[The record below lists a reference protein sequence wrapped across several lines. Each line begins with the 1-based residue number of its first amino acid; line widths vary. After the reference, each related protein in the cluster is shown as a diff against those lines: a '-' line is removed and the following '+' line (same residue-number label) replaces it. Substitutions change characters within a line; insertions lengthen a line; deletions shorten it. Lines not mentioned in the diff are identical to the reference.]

1 MRSWP
6 EMSKDLLVG
15 LTGGALIL
23 AAGLM
28 WMSAGGEDGGVPA
41 LAPGRDVVVEL
52 SDRPI
57 PLPDLALVDLDGQPV
72 TNASLKGKVALINFW
87 ATWCGPC
94 REEIPMLAAL
104 QAHYRDRLV
113 VVGLS
118 IDERPADD
126 VKAFAA
132 GLGVNYPVAMSTR
145 ALEQAFGGVTAVP
158 ATFVVDPSGRIV
170 QRHLGLL
177 QGPRTEHE
185 VRALAGLPTDAEVR
199 TVADTGQVLLAN
211 AAYATEIP
219 GLDLTSL
226 TPVARE
232 ETLRRLNTEHCSCG
246 CGLTLAQCR
255 INDPSCEVSL
265 PIART
270 ILAETAA
277 FQR

>member
-1 MRSWP
+1 
-6 EMSKDLLVG
+6 MSKDLLVG

-28 WMSAGGEDGGVPA
+28 WMSGDGEDGGVPA
-41 LAPGRDVVVEL
+41 LVPGRDVVIEL

-104 QAHYRDRLV
+104 QTHYRDRLV

-118 IDERPADD
+118 IDERPAED
-126 VKAFAA
+126 VKTFAA

-158 ATFVVDPSGRIV
+158 ATFVVDPAGRIV

-185 VRALAGLPTDAEVR
+185 VRALSGLPTDAEVR

-226 TPVARE
+226 TPAARE
-232 ETLRRLNTEHCSCG
+232 EARRRLNTEHCSCG

-265 PIART
+265 PIARA
-270 ILAETAA
+270 ILAETSAS
-277 FQR
+277 QP